1 MQLRPVV
8 PAHSYDGGI
17 SNTAINAGLVSRR
30 DLTTLPRDPGTDG
43 EFKVVE
49 SEPSPASRQR

>member
-1 MQLRPVV
+1 MALRPVV
-8 PAHSYDGGI
+8 PRHYYDGDI
-17 SNTAINAGLVSRR
+17 SNIAINANLVSRR

-43 EFKVVE
+43 ELKVIE